1 MKVALGIGCDRGTP
15 LSTLERAVD
24 EALAMAGLQRGQ
36 VTGVGSITL
45 KADEPGL
52 LALAAQAGW
61 PLHFYPATQLA
72 EVVVPH
78 PSETVRRHTGTPS
91 VSEAAALLA
100 AGTTEA
106 SALWVEKHRLRGDD
120 GRNATVSV
128 ARVEPR
134 AATPPLTANADPD
147 RRFTAAEREAVQS
160 LMQVRRDMRHFTA
173 GAQVAEDVR
182 ARLQAA
188 LLAAPSVGLMQPL
201 RVLRITAP
209 ALRDRLAAAVDEER
223 MRTAQAMG
231 SRAAEFLALKV
242 EGVRECAELWA
253 LVLAPDDGTLFGR
266 RTLASEMAWCS
277 AGAAVQNLWLTARAE
292 HLGLG
297 WVSLFE
303 PGDLHTLLALPAGA
317 VPLGLLCIGPVDRF
331 YPVPMLV
338 QEGWRQKRPATALF
352 AENSW
357 DPTWC
362 DGAASPGTLP
372 SVSLSPCP
380 VSFT

>member
-15 LSTLERAVD
+15 LATLARAVD
-24 EALAMAGLQRGQ
+24 EALAVAGLQRGQ

-45 KADEPGL
+45 KADEPAL

-106 SALWVEKHRLRGDD
+106 SALCVEKHRLRGGD

-128 ARVEPR
+128 ARVMPR
-134 AATPPLTANADPD
+134 TAIPPCVANPDPA
-147 RRFTAAEREAVQS
+147 RRFTASEREAVQA

-182 ARLQAA
+182 ARLQSA

-201 RVLRITAP
+201 RVLRITDP
-209 ALRDRLAAAVDEER
+209 VLRDRLAAAVDQER
-223 MRTAQAMG
+223 MRTAQALG
-231 SRAAEFLALKV
+231 PRSCSWASAPAA
-242 EGVRECAELWA
+242 
-253 LVLAPDDGTLFGR
+253 
-266 RTLASEMAWCS
+266 
-277 AGAAVQNLWLTARAE
+277 
-292 HLGLG
+292 
-297 WVSLFE
+297 
-303 PGDLHTLLALPAGA
+303 
-317 VPLGLLCIGPVDRF
+317 
-331 YPVPMLV
+331 
-338 QEGWRQKRPATALF
+338 
-352 AENSW
+352 
-357 DPTWC
+357 
-362 DGAASPGTLP
+362 P
-372 SVSLSPCP
+372 S
-380 VSFT
+380 T

>member
-1 MKVALGIGCDRGTP
+1 MKAALGIGCDRGTP
-15 LSTLERAVD
+15 LTTLARAVD

-45 KADEPGL
+45 KADEAGL

-72 EVVVPH
+72 EVMVPN

-100 AGTTEA
+100 AGTLEA
-106 SALWVEKHRLRGDD
+106 SALWVEKYRLRDDD

-128 ARVEPR
+128 ARVMPR
-134 AATPPLTANADPD
+134 TAIPPCVANADPA
-147 RRFTAAEREAVQS
+147 RRFTASEREAVLS
-160 LMQVRRDMRHFTA
+160 LMQVRRDMRHFSA
-173 GAQVAEDVR
+173 GAQIAEDVR
-182 ARLQAA
+182 ARLRSA

-201 RVLRITAP
+201 RVLRITDP
-209 ALRDRLAAAVDEER
+209 ELRDRLAATVDEER
-223 MRTAQAMG
+223 MRTAQALG

-266 RTLASEMAWCS
+266 RTLASEMVWCS
-277 AGAAVQNLWLTARAE
+277 AGAAVQNLWLAARAE
-292 HLGLG
+292 NLGLG

-303 PGDLHTLLALPAGA
+303 PGDLRRLLALPVGA
-317 VPLGLLCIGPVDRF
+317 APLGLLCIGPVDRF
-331 YPVPMLV
+331 YEAPMLI
-338 QEGWRQKRPATALF
+338 QQQWRQARPESALF
-352 AENSW
+352 TENVWEPSW
-357 DPTWC
+357 NTGSCATPEH
-362 DGAASPGTLP
+362 LP
-372 SVSLSPCP
+372 QG
-380 VSFT
+380 

>member
-1 MKVALGIGCDRGTP
+1 MTVALGIGCDRGTP
-15 LSTLERAVD
+15 LATLERAVD
-24 EALAMAGLQRGQ
+24 EALAAVGLDRRQ
-36 VTGVGSITL
+36 VSGVGSITL
-45 KADEPGL
+45 KADEPAL

-61 PLHFYPATQLA
+61 PLHFYPGAQLA
-72 EVVVPH
+72 EVAVPN

-100 AGTTEA
+100 AGTTDA
-106 SALWVEKHRLRGDD
+106 SALCVEKHRLRGDD

-128 ARVEPR
+128 ARVMPR
-134 AATPPLTANADPD
+134 TAIPPCVANTDPN
-147 RRFTAAEREAVQS
+147 RRFTVAEREAVQS
-160 LMQVRRDMRHFTA
+160 LMQVRRDMRHFSA
-173 GAQVAEDVR
+173 GAQIADDVR
-182 ARLQAA
+182 ARLQSA

-209 ALRDRLAAAVDEER
+209 ALRDQLAVAVDEER

-277 AGAAVQNLWLTARAE
+277 AGAAVQNLWLAARAE

-303 PGDLHTLLALPAGA
+303 PGDLHTLLALPAGV

-331 YPVPMLV
+331 YETPLLIE
-338 QEGWRQKRPATALF
+338 QQWRQARPAPALF
-352 AENSW
+352 TENTWAPSW
-357 DPTWC
+357 NTDTSATTEQPLH
-362 DGAASPGTLP
+362 G
-372 SVSLSPCP
+372 
-380 VSFT
+380 

>member
-15 LSTLERAVD
+15 LATLERAVD

-36 VTGVGSITL
+36 VIGVGSITL

-106 SALWVEKHRLRGDD
+106 SALWVEKHRLRDDD

-134 AATPPLTANADPD
+134 AATPPLIANPDPD

-201 RVLRITAP
+201 RVLRISDP
-209 ALRDRLAAAVDEER
+209 GLRESLARRVDAERL
-223 MRTAQAMG
+223 RTAEALG
-231 SRAAEFLALKV
+231 PRAAEFLALKV
-242 EGVRECAELWA
+242 DGVRECAELWA
-253 LVLAPDDGTLFGR
+253 LVLAPDDGTVFGR
-266 RTLASEMAWCS
+266 RTLAREMVWCS
-277 AGAAVQNLWLTARAE
+277 AGAAVQNLWLAARAE
-292 HLGLG
+292 NLGLG

-303 PGDLHTLLALPAGA
+303 PADLHRLLALPADA
-317 VPLGLLCIGPVDRF
+317 APLGLLCIGPVDRF
-331 YPVPMLV
+331 YEAPMLI
-338 QEGWRQKRPATALF
+338 QQQWRQARPASAVFT
-352 AENSW
+352 ENAW
-357 DPTWC
+357 DPSWTTGGC
-362 DGAASPGTLP
+362 ATPEHLP
-372 SVSLSPCP
+372 QG
-380 VSFT
+380 

>member
-15 LSTLERAVD
+15 LASLERAVD

-100 AGTTEA
+100 AGTTET

-201 RVLRITAP
+201 RVLRISDP
-209 ALRDRLAAAVDEER
+209 GLRETLARRVDAERL
-223 MRTAQAMG
+223 RTAEALG
-231 SRAAEFLALKV
+231 PRAAEFLALKV
-242 EGVRECAELWA
+242 DGVRECAELWA
-253 LVLAPDDGTLFGR
+253 LVLAPDDGTVFGR
-266 RTLASEMAWCS
+266 RTLAREMVWCS
-277 AGAAVQNLWLTARAE
+277 AGAAVQNLWLAARAE

-297 WVSLFE
+297 WVSLLQPE
-303 PGDLHTLLALPAGA
+303 DLRAVPGLPANA
-317 VPLGLLCIGPVDRF
+317 EPLGLLCIGPVDRF
-331 YPVPMLV
+331 YQVPMLV

>member
-15 LSTLERAVD
+15 LVTLARAVD
-24 EALAMAGLQRGQ
+24 EALAVAGLQRGQ
-36 VTGVGSITL
+36 VTGLGSITL
-45 KADEPGL
+45 KADEPAL

-61 PLHFYPATQLA
+61 PLYFYPATQLA

-128 ARVEPR
+128 ARVMPR
-134 AATPPLTANADPD
+134 TAIPPCVANPDPA
-147 RRFTAAEREAVQS
+147 RRFTASEREALQS
-160 LMQVRRDMRHFTA
+160 LMRVRRDMRHFTA
-173 GAQVAEDVR
+173 GAQVAEDMR
-182 ARLQAA
+182 ARLQLA

-201 RVLRITAP
+201 RVLRITDP
-209 ALRDRLAAAVDEER
+209 ALRERLAVTVDEER

-231 SRAAEFLALKV
+231 PRAAEFLALKV

-277 AGAAVQNLWLTARAE
+277 AGAAVQNLWLAARAE
-292 HLGLG
+292 NLGLG

-303 PGDLHTLLALPAGA
+303 PGDLRRLLSLPVGA
-317 VPLGLLCIGPVDRF
+317 APLGLLCIGPVDRF
-331 YPVPMLV
+331 YETPLLI
-338 QEGWRQKRPATALF
+338 QQQWRQARPVSAVFT
-352 AENSW
+352 ENSW
-357 DPTWC
+357 EPSWNTGSC
-362 DGAASPGTLP
+362 ATPEHLP
-372 SVSLSPCP
+372 LG
-380 VSFT
+380 

>member
-15 LSTLERAVD
+15 LATLARAVD
-24 EALAMAGLQRGQ
+24 EALAMAGLHRGQ
-36 VTGVGSITL
+36 VSSVGSITL
-45 KADEPGL
+45 KADETGL

-72 EVVVPH
+72 EVVVPN
-78 PSETVRRHTGTPS
+78 PSETVRRHTGSPS

-106 SALWVEKHRLRGDD
+106 SALCIEKHRLRGDD

-128 ARVEPR
+128 ARVMPR
-134 AATPPLTANADPD
+134 AAIPPCVANTDPA
-147 RRFTAAEREAVQS
+147 RCFTAAEREAVQS

-201 RVLRITAP
+201 RVLRITDP
-209 ALRDRLAAAVDEER
+209 ALRERLAATVDEER

-231 SRAAEFLALKV
+231 PRAAEFLALKV

-277 AGAAVQNLWLTARAE
+277 AGAAVQNLWLAARAE
-292 HLGLG
+292 NLGLG

-303 PGDLHTLLALPAGA
+303 PGDLRRLLSLPVGA
-317 VPLGLLCIGPVDRF
+317 APLGLLCIGPVDRF
-331 YPVPMLV
+331 YETPMLI
-338 QEGWRQKRPATALF
+338 QQQWRQARPVSAVFT
-352 AENSW
+352 ENSW
-357 DPTWC
+357 EPSWNTGSC
-362 DGAASPGTLP
+362 ATPEHLP
-372 SVSLSPCP
+372 LG
-380 VSFT
+380 

>member
-15 LSTLERAVD
+15 LATLARAVD
-24 EALAMAGLQRGQ
+24 EALAVAGLQRGQ

-45 KADEPGL
+45 KADEPAL

-78 PSETVRRHTGTPS
+78 PSETVRRHTGTPA

-106 SALWVEKHRLRGDD
+106 SALCVEKHRLRGGD

-128 ARVEPR
+128 ARVMPR
-134 AATPPLTANADPD
+134 TAIPPCVANPDPA
-147 RRFTAAEREAVQS
+147 RRFTASEREAVQAR
-160 LMQVRRDMRHFTA
+160 MQVRLDMRHFTA
-173 GAQVAEDVR
+173 GAQVAEGVR
-182 ARLQAA
+182 ARLQSA

-201 RVLRITAP
+201 RVLRITDP
-209 ALRDRLAAAVDEER
+209 VLRDRLAAAVDQER
-223 MRTAQAMG
+223 MRTAQALG
-231 SRAAEFLALKV
+231 PRAAEFLALRV

-277 AGAAVQNLWLTARAE
+277 AGAAVQNLWLAARAE

-331 YPVPMLV
+331 YETPLLIQQQWRQARPVP
-338 QEGWRQKRPATALF
+338 ALF
-352 AENSW
+352 TENNWAPSW
-357 DPTWC
+357 NTDTSATTEQPLH
-362 DGAASPGTLP
+362 S
-372 SVSLSPCP
+372 
-380 VSFT
+380 

>member
-15 LSTLERAVD
+15 LVTLARAVD
-24 EALAMAGLQRGQ
+24 EALAVAGLQRGQ

-45 KADEPGL
+45 KADEPAL

-91 VSEAAALLA
+91 VSEAAAVLA

-128 ARVEPR
+128 ARVMPR
-134 AATPPLTANADPD
+134 TAIPPCVANPDPA
-147 RRFTAAEREAVQS
+147 RRFTASEREAVQS
-160 LMQVRRDMRHFTA
+160 LMQVRRDMRHFSA
-173 GAQVAEDVR
+173 GAQIGGDVR
-182 ARLQAA
+182 ARLQSA

-201 RVLRITAP
+201 RVLRITDP
-209 ALRDRLAAAVDEER
+209 ALRERLAATVDEER
-223 MRTAQAMG
+223 TRTAQALG
-231 SRAAEFLALKV
+231 PRSAEFLALKV
-242 EGVRECAELWA
+242 EGMRECAELWA

-277 AGAAVQNLWLTARAE
+277 AGAAVQNLWLAARAE
-292 HLGLG
+292 NLGLG

-303 PGDLHTLLALPAGA
+303 PGDLRRLLALPEGA
-317 VPLGLLCIGPVDRF
+317 APLGLLCIGPVDRF
-331 YPVPMLV
+331 YETPMLI
-338 QEGWRQKRPATALF
+338 QQQWRQPRPVSAVFT
-352 AENSW
+352 ENAW
-357 DPTWC
+357 DPSWNTGSC
-362 DGAASPGTLP
+362 AAPEHLAQT
-372 SVSLSPCP
+372 
-380 VSFT
+380 